1 MRSIANMS
9 ESHVKF
15 NENLPETN
23 YQFFELRGFT
33 DVSGAING
41 AHIPIQSVGSPS
53 AESFWNRK
61 TYFPINVQCISDT
74 SMKFMDAVVR
84 WPSKT
89 HDPRILENSNI
100 N

>member
-9 ESHVKF
+9 ESHIKF

-53 AESFWNRK
+53 AESF
-61 TYFPINVQCISDT
+61 
-74 SMKFMDAVVR
+74 
-84 WPSKT
+84 
-89 HDPRILENSNI
+89 
-100 N
+100 